1 MGFGF
6 LSINHGV
13 RGQLVAPSAAI
24 FVIFSDFYRQSRL
37 WYAELRFYRHEPRF
51 HATFAIGEISLHH
64 VHLPQDTDLAQDYDI
79 NEVIEMALS
88 DHTSFGDIEKL
99 YGLSADDV
107 KRIMRQNLKRGS
119 YEAWRRRVRK
129 FSDRREHYK

>member
-1 MGFGF
+1 ML
-6 LSINHGV
+6 LSP
-13 RGQLVAPSAAI
+13 Q
-24 FVIFSDFYRQSRL
+24 
-37 WYAELRFYRHEPRF
+37 AEISCY
-51 HATFAIGEISLHH
+51 FAIRETSSHSAQRL
-64 VHLPQDTDLAQDYDI
+64 QDKDLSQDYDI

>member
-1 MGFGF
+1 M
-6 LSINHGV
+6 N
-13 RGQLVAPSAAI
+13 
-24 FVIFSDFYRQSRL
+24 
-37 WYAELRFYRHEPRF
+37 
-51 HATFAIGEISLHH
+51 EISSHNAQRL
-64 VHLPQDTDLAQDYDI
+64 QNKDFSQDYDI

-129 FSDRREHYK
+129 FSDRRELYK

>member
-1 MGFGF
+1 MLKTSPFNAQRLQDMD
-6 LSINHGV
+6 LS
-13 RGQLVAPSAAI
+13 
-24 FVIFSDFYRQSRL
+24 
-37 WYAELRFYRHEPRF
+37 
-51 HATFAIGEISLHH
+51 
-64 VHLPQDTDLAQDYDI
+64 QDYDI

-99 YGLSADDV
+99 HGLSEDDV
-107 KRIMRQNLKRGS
+107 KRILRKNLKRGS

>member
-1 MGFGF
+1 M
-6 LSINHGV
+6 N
-13 RGQLVAPSAAI
+13 
-24 FVIFSDFYRQSRL
+24 
-37 WYAELRFYRHEPRF
+37 
-51 HATFAIGEISLHH
+51 EISSHNAQRL
-64 VHLPQDTDLAQDYDI
+64 QNKDLSQDYDI

-88 DHTSFGDIEKL
+88 DHTSFGYIEKL

-119 YEAWRRRVRK
+119 YEAWRRRVRR

>member
-1 MGFGF
+1 M
-6 LSINHGV
+6 N
-13 RGQLVAPSAAI
+13 
-24 FVIFSDFYRQSRL
+24 
-37 WYAELRFYRHEPRF
+37 
-51 HATFAIGEISLHH
+51 EISSHNAQRL
-64 VHLPQDTDLAQDYDI
+64 QNKDLSQDYDI

-99 YGLSADDV
+99 YGLSADYV

-119 YEAWRRRVRK
+119 YEAWRRRVRR

>member
-1 MGFGF
+1 M
-6 LSINHGV
+6 N
-13 RGQLVAPSAAI
+13 
-24 FVIFSDFYRQSRL
+24 
-37 WYAELRFYRHEPRF
+37 
-51 HATFAIGEISLHH
+51 EISSHNAQRL
-64 VHLPQDTDLAQDYDI
+64 QNKDLSQDYDI

-99 YGLSADDV
+99 CGLSADDV

-119 YEAWRRRVRK
+119 YEAWRRRVRR

>member
-1 MGFGF
+1 M
-6 LSINHGV
+6 
-13 RGQLVAPSAAI
+13 
-24 FVIFSDFYRQSRL
+24 VIFFQTALLCQDRVRKIAFALLSLSVGISCYFANSKIPPYDT
-37 WYAELRFYRHEPRF
+37 PR
-51 HATFAIGEISLHH
+51 
-64 VHLPQDTDLAQDYDI
+64 PQDTDLLKGYDI

-88 DHTSFGDIEKL
+88 DHTSFSDIKKL

-107 KRIMRQNLKRGS
+107 KLIMRQNLKRGS

>member
-1 MGFGF
+1 MFDHLFCKPTYYSQTGEPD
-6 LSINHGV
+6 
-13 RGQLVAPSAAI
+13 RGGKI
-24 FVIFSDFYRQSRL
+24 
-37 WYAELRFYRHEPRF
+37 
-51 HATFAIGEISLHH
+51 TFALLSPQGNISCYFANSKTPPHNNPR
-64 VHLPQDTDLAQDYDI
+64 PQDTDLSQDYDI

-88 DHTSFGDIEKL
+88 DHTSFSDIKKL

-107 KRIMRQNLKRGS
+107 KLIMRQNLKRGS

>member
-1 MGFGF
+1 MLRARHSRFSPIVSG
-6 LSINHGV
+6 
-13 RGQLVAPSAAI
+13 ACPSQTI
-24 FVIFSDFYRQSRL
+24 DSYNVYRQI
-37 WYAELRFYRHEPRF
+37 ELK
-51 HATFAIGEISLHH
+51 T
-64 VHLPQDTDLAQDYDI
+64 PQDIDLSNDYNID
-79 NEVIEMALS
+79 EVIEMALS
-88 DHTSFGDIEKL
+88 DHTSFGDIERL

>member
-1 MGFGF
+1 M
-6 LSINHGV
+6 
-13 RGQLVAPSAAI
+13 
-24 FVIFSDFYRQSRL
+24 YRQIERK
-37 WYAELRFYRHEPRF
+37 
-51 HATFAIGEISLHH
+51 T
-64 VHLPQDTDLAQDYDI
+64 PQDIDLSNDYNVD
-79 NEVIEMALS
+79 EVIEMALS
-88 DHTSFGDIEKL
+88 DHTSFGDIERL

>member
-1 MGFGF
+1 M
-6 LSINHGV
+6 
-13 RGQLVAPSAAI
+13 
-24 FVIFSDFYRQSRL
+24 YRRI
-37 WYAELRFYRHEPRF
+37 ELK
-51 HATFAIGEISLHH
+51 T
-64 VHLPQDTDLAQDYDI
+64 PQDIDLLNDYNID
-79 NEVIEMALS
+79 EVIEMALS
-88 DHTSFGDIEKL
+88 DHTSFGDIERL

>member
-1 MGFGF
+1 M
-6 LSINHGV
+6 
-13 RGQLVAPSAAI
+13 
-24 FVIFSDFYRQSRL
+24 YRQI
-37 WYAELRFYRHEPRF
+37 ELK
-51 HATFAIGEISLHH
+51 T
-64 VHLPQDTDLAQDYDI
+64 PQDIHLSNDYNID
-79 NEVIEMALS
+79 EVIEMALS
-88 DHTSFGDIEKL
+88 DHTSFGDIERL

>member
-1 MGFGF
+1 MLFCQQQ
-6 LSINHGV
+6 NTT
-13 RGQLVAPSAAI
+13 R
-24 FVIFSDFYRQSRL
+24 
-37 WYAELRFYRHEPRF
+37 
-51 HATFAIGEISLHH
+51 
-64 VHLPQDTDLAQDYDI
+64 PQDTDLSQDYDI

-88 DHTSFGDIEKL
+88 DHTSFSDIKKL

-107 KRIMRQNLKRGS
+107 KLIMRQNLKRGS

>member
-1 MGFGF
+1 M
-6 LSINHGV
+6 N
-13 RGQLVAPSAAI
+13 
-24 FVIFSDFYRQSRL
+24 
-37 WYAELRFYRHEPRF
+37 
-51 HATFAIGEISLHH
+51 EISSHNAQRL
-64 VHLPQDTDLAQDYDI
+64 QNKDLSQDYDI

-119 YEAWRRRVRK
+119 YEAWRLRVRR

>member
-1 MGFGF
+1 M
-6 LSINHGV
+6 N
-13 RGQLVAPSAAI
+13 
-24 FVIFSDFYRQSRL
+24 
-37 WYAELRFYRHEPRF
+37 
-51 HATFAIGEISLHH
+51 EISSHNAQRL
-64 VHLPQDTDLAQDYDI
+64 QNKDFSQDYDI

-119 YEAWRRRVRK
+119 YEAWRRRVRR

>member
-1 MGFGF
+1 MPRPA
-6 LSINHGV
+6 SQTESERSH
-13 RGQLVAPSAAI
+13 
-24 FVIFSDFYRQSRL
+24 
-37 WYAELRFYRHEPRF
+37 LRFYRHEPVF
-51 HATFAIGEISLHH
+51 HAILPTAKHH
-64 VHLPQDTDLAQDYDI
+64 RITRPRPQDTDLSQDYDI

-88 DHTSFGDIEKL
+88 DHTSFSDIKKL

-107 KRIMRQNLKRGS
+107 KLIMRQNLKRGS

>member
-1 MGFGF
+1 MRWCFPVGK
-6 LSINHGV
+6 I
-13 RGQLVAPSAAI
+13 APY
-24 FVIFSDFYRQSRL
+24 DT
-37 WYAELRFYRHEPRF
+37 PR
-51 HATFAIGEISLHH
+51 
-64 VHLPQDTDLAQDYDI
+64 PQDTDLLRGYDI

-88 DHTSFGDIEKL
+88 DHTSFGDIKKL

-107 KRIMRQNLKRGS
+107 KLIMRQNLKRGS

>member
-1 MGFGF
+1 M
-6 LSINHGV
+6 N
-13 RGQLVAPSAAI
+13 
-24 FVIFSDFYRQSRL
+24 
-37 WYAELRFYRHEPRF
+37 
-51 HATFAIGEISLHH
+51 EISSHNAQRL
-64 VHLPQDTDLAQDYDI
+64 QNKDLSQDYDI

-107 KRIMRQNLKRGS
+107 KRIMHQNLKRGS
-119 YEAWRRRVRK
+119 YEAWRRRVRR